1 MSLGQE
7 VSLGQEMSEPA
18 GDSEPDVFEI
28 VLPITILVL
37 SDDDFLHNDT
47 EEEAAASVPE
57 LKEVEEEVNSNN
69 SVFLKKHVTPSN
81 DSDSLSI
88 CEESKTASN
97 KDNSMKYS
105 EEKWVAENICNR
117 SESSLNDQCDAG
129 ADKQSQYYV
138 LPTSSCKTELTEINK
153 TSDRK
158 ECGGDDGFEKIPSLV
173 SSAGKGDG
181 DEAMETSRQ
190 LVSAEISRHEEEL
203 VSVASV
209 LSDGSR
215 EKQPEV
221 QKELETVIEI
231 EDPHSS
237 KNGGNETNN
246 RKRSE
251 FEDGTWSSLLEN
263 GLKEELKFTSNCS
276 ALFLNGCSPT
286 SEELL
291 KDVGKLEMSTSP
303 SAESNTTG
311 EHINKTLTQF
321 PQKIHQQ
328 QEVSPHESLK
338 ELQSQQEDL
347 AWLSNSVTIKPVS
360 KASCSTNKQERLN
373 LKCRFCSSV
382 YKCSAH
388 LKKHVYS
395 AHKDKKMHKCCFCK
409 RTFFFFVN
417 LKKHL
422 KFHKKMSRL
431 KRARKNRMNIKKIR
445 QRKCEEEKS
454 ETKNKE
460 SKYEQFFIKIE
471 RDFSPLGMPVSFS
484 CRICFFASSN
494 PRSFVQHMKGHKE
507 RPPYQCPQCDYSFIS
522 FSYLLNHMYWHAGYK
537 LYQCRF
543 CTFFSL
549 YFASMVR
556 HSYMHLGG
564 KQHSSE
570 FCEAAFVNTV
580 ELQRHGQLHAGN
592 ETHQGQQLGFVS
604 RRKRTRRPLK
614 SYMCDDCNL
623 VFYNR
628 GHLNFHKK
636 SHERFKVTAN
646 GYQSNKY
653 RKSKICKVESN
664 SQGHVSLSLS
674 GQEDGC
680 LSGGMLASEIDF
692 EQEGDVQDNK
702 EMCFGRKFPE
712 NGHGSKSL
720 PVIGYRPDILLNP
733 YKMETIVCK
742 GEPLFS
748 SEASCSQA
756 QDDDAYH
763 KFVENLKTTWPS
775 NLCVFKTYK
784 CQHCSYATAVHSDFK
799 LHLKTHTVGRP
810 FVCKECNKAFKT
822 SNHLQK
828 HSCIHVKNGF
838 EFGHCCC
845 VGSSLQNLELHHEM
859 QVALCPERDF
869 GSSEGSNSIHS
880 LLGSEFCGLQP
891 DVQRG
896 KKRDLPARSQR
907 QYYKCAECEYATYIL
922 SNLKLHVR
930 THTGEKPYSCSVC
943 QKKFRTSSHLKR
955 HSVLHFNIKFLK
967 CENCDY
973 STNKWLSLKQHLAS
987 HSCRES
993 SSTGCLHEQ
1002 KKQLPFKTY
1011 TCEECGYC
1019 TAHNSNLK
1027 PHLRIHTGEKPF
1039 KCDQCPLA
1047 FRTSSHLKRH
1057 LLTHSK
1063 LLCRKC
1069 KFSTADERAFQKHVK
1084 THAKMYKCV
1093 KCNVTLPTKKLLE
1106 KHKRQHKAGI

>member
-1 MSLGQE
+1 MC
-7 VSLGQEMSEPA
+7 P
-18 GDSEPDVFEI
+18 EPDVFEI

-37 SDDDFLHNDT
+37 SDDDFLHDDT
-47 EEEAAASVPE
+47 QEEEAVSVPE
-57 LKEVEEEVNSNN
+57 LKEVEKEVNSNN
-69 SVFLKKHVTPSN
+69 SIFLKNDVTPSN
-81 DSDSLSI
+81 DSHSLSI

-97 KDNSMKYS
+97 KDNSVKYS
-105 EEKWVAENICNR
+105 EEKWFAEDVCNR
-117 SESSLNDQCDAG
+117 IESSLSDQCDAG
-129 ADKQSQYYV
+129 TDKQSEYFV
-138 LPTSSCKTELTEINK
+138 LPTSSCKTELTEINE

-158 ECGGDDGFEKIPSLV
+158 DGVGDGGFEKVPPLIT
-173 SSAGKGDG
+173 SAGSEDR
-181 DEAMETSRQ
+181 DEAMETSGQ

-203 VSVASV
+203 VSLASI
-209 LSDGSR
+209 LSVGSG

-231 EDPHSS
+231 EDPDSS

-246 RKRSE
+246 RKISE
-251 FEDGTWSSLLEN
+251 SENETWSSLLEN
-263 GLKEELKFTSNCS
+263 GLKEEQKFTSDCC
-276 ALFLNGCSPT
+276 APLLNGCSPT
-286 SEELL
+286 SEELPN
-291 KDVGKLEMSTSP
+291 DVGKLEMSASP
-303 SAESNTTG
+303 SAESNATG
-311 EHINKTLTQF
+311 EHIYETLTRF
-321 PQKIHQQ
+321 PKKRHQQ
-328 QEVSPHESLK
+328 QEVSPHESPK

-347 AWLSNSVTIKPVS
+347 ARLSSSVTIKPVS
-360 KASCSTNKQERLN
+360 KASGSTNKQESLN

-395 AHKDKKMHKCCFCK
+395 AHKDKRMHKCCFCK
-409 RTFFFFVN
+409 RTFFYFVN

-431 KRARKNRMNIKKIR
+431 RRARKYMMNMKKIR
-445 QRKCEEEKS
+445 QRKCEEEES

-460 SKYEQFFIKIE
+460 SKYEQFFIKVE

-484 CRICFFASSN
+484 CKICFFVSSN
-494 PRSFVQHMKGHKE
+494 PKSFVQHMKGHKE

-556 HSYMHLGG
+556 HSYVHLGG
-564 KQHSSE
+564 KQHSCE
-570 FCEAAFVNTV
+570 FCQAVFTSTV
-580 ELQRHGQLHAGN
+580 GLQRHRRLHADN
-592 ETHQGQQLGFVS
+592 KTHQEQQLGFIS

-614 SYMCDDCNL
+614 SYTCDECNL

-636 SHERFKVTAN
+636 SHEQFNAN

-653 RKSKICKVESN
+653 CKRKICKVESN
-664 SQGHVSLSLS
+664 FQDHVSLSLS

-680 LSGGMLASEIDF
+680 LSGEMLASEVGF

-702 EMCFGRKFPE
+702 DMCFGREFPE
-712 NGHGSKSL
+712 NGHESNSL
-720 PVIGYRPDILLNP
+720 PVIWNRSDVLMDS
-733 YKMETIVCK
+733 YKMETLVCK

-775 NLCVFKTYK
+775 NLCAFKTYQ

-799 LHLKTHTVGRP
+799 LHLKTHTVGIP
-810 FVCKECNKAFKT
+810 YVCKEFNKAFKT

-828 HSCIHVKNGF
+828 HSFIHVKNGF
-838 EFGHCCC
+838 EFGRCCC

-859 QVALCPERDF
+859 EVALCPERDF
-869 GSSEGSNSIHS
+869 GSSEVSNSVHS

-896 KKRDLPARSQR
+896 KKNDLRAQR
-907 QYYKCAECEYATYIL
+907 QQQYYECAECEYATCIL

-955 HSVLHFNIKFLK
+955 HSVLHFNTEFFK
-967 CENCDY
+967 CRNCDY

-987 HSCRES
+987 HSCGES
-993 SSTGCLHEQ
+993 SSAGCLHEQ
-1002 KKQLPFKTY
+1002 KQLPFKTY

-1019 TAHNSNLK
+1019 TAHSSNLK

-1039 KCDQCPLA
+1039 KCDQCPLT

-1063 LLCRKC
+1063 LHCRRC
-1069 KFSTADERAFQKHVK
+1069 EFSTVDKRAFQKHVK
-1084 THAKMYKCV
+1084 THAKMCKCG
-1093 KCNVTLPTKKLLE
+1093 KCNVTLPTKNLLE
-1106 KHKRQHKAGI
+1106 KHKWQNKVGI